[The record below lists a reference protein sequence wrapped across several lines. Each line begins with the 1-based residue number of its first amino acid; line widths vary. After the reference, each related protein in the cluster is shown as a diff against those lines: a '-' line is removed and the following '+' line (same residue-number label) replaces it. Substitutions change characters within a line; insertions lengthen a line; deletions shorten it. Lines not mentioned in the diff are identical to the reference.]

1 MPGMHD
7 WLTSSESSPHCG
19 GYSPPMEDTLGVVW
33 VSVEAILEVYNPWY
47 TLGLHK
53 SETKTRV
60 RRAVPHSEHIP
71 EEDRN
76 RDYHF
81 GRIREFVRLLE
92 AGQDLDPIEM
102 ALCPKTGLPV
112 LVDGNHR
119 LIAHSLVGNGIIS
132 VRNSPCLREFLV

>member
-1 MPGMHD
+1 
-7 WLTSSESSPHCG
+7 
-19 GYSPPMEDTLGVVW
+19 MEDTLGVVW